1 MMKGIKEEDDEEA
14 ESLVESRLSEF
25 QPNHKVKILTT
36 TKSLPPGTNLDQD
49 DQNNSGKISRQ
60 QSLPV
65 RRPHP
70 LIRMNSDPKMLPSIE
85 LSLPKDAADCEEMS
99 LNELRKRLQN
109 CGRKTHTHD
118 LPTKLERFASFSRVL
133 QTKLDRFF

>member
-49 DQNNSGKISRQ
+49 DQNNTGKISRQ

-85 LSLPKDAADCEEMS
+85 LSLSKDAECELS
-99 LNELRKRLQN
+99 LNELRKRLEN
-109 CGRKTHTHD
+109 CGLDD
-118 LPTKLERFASFSRVL
+118 LRLFEKKWTTPLVL
-133 QTKLDRFF
+133 LSSAAKITIS